1 MLTDIGAPTKNIS
14 TISPSLHL
22 RSCSRSNFTPLFSPC
37 SLHAVVAAKHYIMN
51 VEQQTKAR
59 KLFLQT
65 DLTKTE
71 IANALGIPRRTLHHW
86 IKEHNWEFQ
95 KQCASQM
102 PVAIAENCYHI
113 LANYTEQLLSPER
126 KDVLLSHKEAE
137 TIHKLTVTISKLKNR
152 ATLSENME
160 LFNNFLHSLHATAPE
175 VAAAVTPFV
184 NSYLAAGAA
193 ISAAVPGHIAA
204 PPTPEEAEA
213 EHQLDLRYEAEEQAR
228 AQQTVQTQ
236 QAHQTPHTTTQRPP
250 VTLSAKIDDAATRR
264 HTPPPYNQLLE
275 DFRRQ
280 DEHIRHL
287 YQPAPARTAA
297 A

>member
-1 MLTDIGAPTKNIS
+1 M
-14 TISPSLHL
+14 
-22 RSCSRSNFTPLFSPC
+22 PLFH
-37 SLHAVVAAKHYIMN
+37 LAAVHKAVAANHYIMN
-51 VEQQTKAR
+51 IETQNKAR

-86 IKEHNWEFQ
+86 IKENKWEFQ

-113 LANYTEQLLSPER
+113 LSHYTEQLLSPER
-126 KDVLLSHKEAE
+126 KDVMITHKDAE

-152 ATLSENME
+152 ATLNESME
-160 LFNNFLHSLHATAPE
+160 MFNAFLQSLYAKAPE
-175 VAAAVTPFV
+175 VAAAVTPFI
-184 NSYLAAGAA
+184 NNYLAAGAA
-193 ISAAVPGHIAA
+193 TSAAVPGHISA

-213 EHQLDLRYEAEEQAR
+213 EHQLDLRYEAEEQTR
-228 AQQTVQTQ
+228 AQQAQPTKQTEQAQ
-236 QAHQTPHTTTQRPP
+236 QTTTQRPP
-250 VTLSAKIDDAATRR
+250 VSLSTKINDAATRR
-264 HTPPPYNQLLE
+264 HTPPPYTQVIE

-287 YQPAPARTAA
+287 FQSAPARSIAA
-297 A
+297 

>member
-1 MLTDIGAPTKNIS
+1 M
-14 TISPSLHL
+14 
-22 RSCSRSNFTPLFSPC
+22 PLFSPC
-37 SLHAVVAAKHYIMN
+37 RRPQKAAAPNHHSMN
-51 VEQQTKAR
+51 VEQQNKAR

-86 IKEHNWEFQ
+86 IKENNWEFQ

-126 KDVLLSHKEAE
+126 RDVLLSHKEAE

-160 LFNNFLHSLHATAPE
+160 LFNTFLHSLHATAPD

-193 ISAAVPGHIAA
+193 ILAAVPGHIAA

-228 AQQTVQTQ
+228 AQQAQQTEQTQ
-236 QAHQTPHTTTQRPP
+236 QTPTQRPP
-250 VTLSAKIDDAATRR
+250 VTLSGKIDDAASRR
-264 HTPPPYNQLLE
+264 QTPPPYNQMLE
-275 DFRRQ
+275 DFRLQ
-280 DEHIRHL
+280 DEHISHL
-287 YQPAPARTAA
+287 YQPAPARSAA